1 MVPWK
6 AWAMMKKIA
15 ILMLA
20 VNTLSFCQD
29 KSVKAAEEKPTTA
42 TPAKVQTDKPVVIA
56 SPPAKPQI
64 EKPMADP
71 DLEKVLIAMDESSAN
86 FRTAEV
92 DFVWDQYQ
100 KVVDDHDI
108 QTGKG
113 YFRRQNNNTQMAAEI
128 FKPERKQIVYANGS
142 IKFYQPKIDQVT
154 EYDGKTHLTEIE
166 SFLVLGFGGR
176 GHDLP
181 KQFHAKY
188 LGMEKIDGVD
198 CAKIELIPKSN
209 KVLNMFARIILWI
222 DTAHDVSLKQQAFE
236 PSGDYRIAVYKNL
249 KLNEKIDENNF
260 KLKATKNSKVVHP
273 Q

>member
-1 MVPWK
+1 
-6 AWAMMKKIA
+6 MMRRLTILLLA
-15 ILMLA
+15 I
-20 VNTLSFCQD
+20 NTLSFCQD
-29 KSVKAAEEKPTTA
+29 KPGRTVEEKPA
-42 TPAKVQTDKPVVIA
+42 AA
-56 SPPAKPQI
+56 LPAKPQT
-64 EKPMADP
+64 EKPVP
-71 DLEKVLIAMDESSAN
+71 ETLEKILTAMDESSAN
-86 FRTAEV
+86 FHTAEV
-92 DFVWDQYQ
+92 DFIWDQYQ

-113 YFRRQNNNTQMAAEI
+113 YFRRQNNSTQMAAEI
-128 FKPERKQIVYANGS
+128 FKPERKQIVYAKGS
-142 IKFYQPKIDQVT
+142 ISFYQPKIDQVT
-154 EYDGKTHLTEIE
+154 EYDGTTHKTEIE

-181 KQFHAKY
+181 KQFHMKY

-198 CAKIELIPKSN
+198 CAKLELIPKSN

-222 DTAHDVSLKQQAFE
+222 DTANDVSLKQQAFE